1 MRLGQLI
8 LLAGVIGF
16 AVYTTRVRST
26 LSDRLIYVVLIAA
39 GIPLVLYPDWST
51 RLAHLVGIGRGA
63 DLVIYLFIMF
73 SLFFFASSA
82 SAFREIERELTVVVR
97 TIAINNAAVGAV
109 ERLGGPPH
117 IGAHDALSSAVAEES
132 EGRSRGQLS
141 GQDVSA
147 RDL

>member
-8 LLAGVIGF
+8 LLVGVFGF

-51 RLAHLVGIGRGA
+51 TIAHLVGIGRGA
-63 DLVIYLFIMF
+63 DLVIYLFIIF
-73 SLFFFASSA
+73 SLFSFASSA
-82 SAFREIERELTVVVR
+82 SAFRNIERELTVVVR
-97 TIAINNAAVGAV
+97 TIAINNAAAGPM

-117 IGAHDALSSAVAEES
+117 IGAHDALSSAGVEES
-132 EGRSRGQLS
+132 EGRSRGQPS
-141 GQDVSA
+141 GPDVSA

>member
-1 MRLGQLI
+1 MRIGQLV

-26 LSDRLIYVVLIAA
+26 LLDRLIYVVLIAA
-39 GIPLVLYPDWST
+39 GFPLVLYPEWST
-51 RLAHLVGIGRGA
+51 RIAHLVGIGRGT

-73 SLFFFASSA
+73 SLFYFASTA
-82 SAFREIERELTVVVR
+82 SAFRKIERELTVVVR

-109 ERLGGPPH
+109 ESGGKALHTGRHDAALSAAPDEPEERDRVHLGGPD
-117 IGAHDALSSAVAEES
+117 I
-132 EGRSRGQLS
+132 
-141 GQDVSA
+141 SA

>member
-51 RLAHLVGIGRGA
+51 RVAHLVGIGRGA

-73 SLFFFASSA
+73 SLFFFVSSA
-82 SAFREIERELTVVVR
+82 SAFRTIERELTVVVR
-97 TIAINNAAVGAV
+97 TIAINNAAVGPV
-109 ERLGGPPH
+109 EGLGGSPH
-117 IGAHDALSSAVAEES
+117 IAAHDALSSAVAEES

-147 RDL
+147 RDV

>member
-8 LLAGVIGF
+8 LLAGVIAF

-51 RLAHLVGIGRGA
+51 RVAQLVGIGRGA

-73 SLFFFASSA
+73 SLFFFVSSA
-82 SAFREIERELTVVVR
+82 SAFRELERELTIVIR
-97 TIAINNAAVGAV
+97 TIAINNAAAGAV
-109 ERLGGPPH
+109 EKPGGPPH
-117 IGAHDALSSAVAEES
+117 IGAHDALSSAVPEES
-132 EGRSRGQLS
+132 DGGSRRELS
-141 GQDVSA
+141 GHDVSE

>member
-1 MRLGQLI
+1 MRIGQLI

-51 RLAHLVGIGRGA
+51 RIAHLVGIGRGA

-82 SAFREIERELTVVVR
+82 SAFRKIERDLTVIAR
-97 TIAINNAAVGAV
+97 TIAINNASVGAAEV
-109 ERLGGPPH
+109 AGGSP
-117 IGAHDALSSAVAEES
+117 DARADDAARDATP
-132 EGRSRGQLS
+132 EGFHGRDRGQFVEP
-141 GQDVSA
+141 DVSPRA
-147 RDL
+147 S